1 MDFVLYLVRS
11 SFIIFKFHLNFIT
24 NYFIKINTIGFEA
37 LEILLLNLICYFER
51 KFYLD
56 FAFLETISFINH
68 YYL

>member
-11 SFIIFKFHLNFIT
+11 SFIIFKYHLNFIT
-24 NYFIKINTIGFEA
+24 NYFIKINTIDFEV

-56 FAFLETISFINH
+56 FAFLGIISFINH